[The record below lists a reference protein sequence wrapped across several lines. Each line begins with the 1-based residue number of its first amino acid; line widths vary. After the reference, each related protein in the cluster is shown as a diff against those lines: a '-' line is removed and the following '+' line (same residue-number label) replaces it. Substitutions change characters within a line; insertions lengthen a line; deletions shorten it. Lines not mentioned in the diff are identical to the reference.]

1 MIWGVSNAH
10 PCAMTPI
17 CAILELLPPGGGES
31 DSDVEVL
38 EGDSDVELVDEP
50 GDGDAEGKM
59 VEL

>member
-1 MIWGVSNAH
+1 
-10 PCAMTPI
+10 MTPI

-50 GDGDAEGKM
+50 GDGDAEGKWSSCECRSLGLP
-59 VEL
+59 VEV